1 LLTIRLTRK
10 GSNKRP
16 DYRVVVTEKSAPRD
30 GRFVEIVGHYHP
42 KCNPAQVT
50 LNMDRIQYWLS
61 KGAQPSDTVRR
72 LIDNAAA
79 SKTSESTS

>member
-30 GRFVEIVGHYHP
+30 GRFLEIVGHYHP

-50 LNMDRIQYWLS
+50 LKMDRIQYWLS

-79 SKTSESTS
+79 SQPTETSS